1 MPPQSQ
7 TVSEPSKITMPN
19 KPIDAEQLT
28 GLLRQSLFA
37 DPEEQPTQAETET
50 ETETEDESEVEDT
63 EQESNEKETENES
76 ETETEE
82 AQEADEEKETEEE
95 AEPSSKG
102 LPKGVQK
109 RIDKLTAQ
117 KKDAEKQIHELTE
130 KLKELESAE
139 PKTEKEV
146 VPVGKD
152 LNPYFS
158 LQTEREIQDE
168 IKNAR
173 QVRRWAEENAD
184 GAVVKGKDGQ
194 EVEYSAEEVRR
205 IRLNAIDALEEH
217 LPAQIQY
224 VATRRQFDAEAEKE
238 YPFWKQRQSPEYQFA
253 SELLRAFPEIQKFPD
268 FKLSIGDLIEGKKA
282 RESKAKKTAQPV
294 KKAPATPKAS
304 SAPASVTSQAAKSKS
319 ADISFRKAPNESNLK
334 ALIAERFL

>member
-1 MPPQSQ
+1 MPENSE

-19 KPIDAEQLT
+19 KPIDTEQLT

-37 DPEEQPTQAETET
+37 DEEKQPVQAETET
-50 ETETEDESEVEDT
+50 EAETEDTSEADDAEQETEDT
-63 EQESNEKETENES
+63 EAENES

-82 AQEADEEKETEEE
+82 ADKADEDKETEEE
-95 AEPSSKG
+95 TEQSSKG

-130 KLKELESAE
+130 KLKELESSE
-139 PKTEKEV
+139 KPVEKEV

-152 LNPYFS
+152 LNPYFA
-158 LQTEREIQDE
+158 LQSEREVQDE

-194 EVEYSAEEVRR
+194 EVEYSAEEVRK
-205 IRLNAIDALEEH
+205 IRLNAIDALEEY
-217 LPAQIQY
+217 LPAQLQY
-224 VATRRQFDAEAEKE
+224 VAVRKQYDAEAEKE

-253 SELLRAFPEIQKFPD
+253 KELLQAFPEIQKFPD
-268 FKLSIGDLIEGKKA
+268 FKISIGDLIEGRKI

-294 KKAPATPKAS
+294 KKAPMTPKS
-304 SAPASVTSQAAKSKS
+304 TSAPASVTSKAAKSKFA
-319 ADISFRKAPNESNLK
+319 ADSFRKAPNESNLK